1 MGFPEKAPRKGP
13 VTVRCYA
20 GSNVS
25 LTTLLGSVRHGDQ
38 VGEMGTGLT
47 RRVALGGTY
56 DLDDLDL
63 AQTIAHGPYQSAVSC
78 RVLW

>member
-1 MGFPEKAPRKGP
+1 MGFPEMAPRKGP
-13 VTVRCYA
+13 VNVRCYA

-25 LTTLLGSVRHGDQ
+25 LTAFLGSVRHGDQ
-38 VGEMGTGLT
+38 VGETSSLT

-63 AQTIAHGPYQSAVSC
+63 AQTIAHGPYQRAVSC